1 MSSIVEA
8 VPADQIEQ
16 MRVLFRE
23 YQAEIE
29 VPECLRSF
37 DEEIEG
43 LPGVYAPPRGALLLA
58 TVLGQPVGCAGIRPF
73 PQDGVCEMKRLYV
86 RPTFRGGKL
95 GKELVERV
103 LQHAHSLGYRSIRLD
118 THASTMQAAI
128 AMYRR
133 FGFREVTSSPLK
145 PVEGLV
151 YMELELPPR
160 AA

>member
-8 VPADQIEQ
+8 VSDAQIEQ
-16 MRVLFRE
+16 VRALFRE

-43 LPGVYAPPRGALLLA
+43 LPGVYAPPKGALLLA

-95 GKELVERV
+95 GKELVDRV
-103 LQHAHSLGYRSIRLD
+103 LEHAGALGYRSIRLD
-118 THASTMQAAI
+118 THAATMEKAI

-133 FGFREVTSSPLK
+133 FGFREVPPAPMK
-145 PVEGLV
+145 HVEGLV
-151 YMELELPPR
+151 YMELALPAK